1 MELDFARKQIQ
12 IRKETKFL
20 RPGSKAL
27 TRDALLVNSVVLYE
41 NINGE
46 SVVKGLYEL
55 LDYEQLPTIYTY
67 DEMNNFISPEYPFS
81 KNQNEDERK
90 KNEYIVYE
98 IDAENMREL
107 TDADKKEYVR
117 LIKENGIDKNGR
129 LGEPF
134 II

>member
-1 MELDFARKQIQ
+1 MDFARKQIQ

-67 DEMNNFISPEYPFS
+67 DEMNNFISPEYPFC